1 MNRHR
6 DPELWSK
13 VKEMAVDKVSRSL
26 WSRVEI
32 VYKEFLYMV
41 KGYYNKIIHLSKFTY
56 LINRMKGSL
65 KLTLDRWLASN
76 PPMELA
82 STFLLVMEVGLGYTL
97 SKLF

>member
-1 MNRHR
+1 
-6 DPELWSK
+6 
-13 VKEMAVDKVSRSL
+13 MAVDKVSWSL

-32 VYKEFLYMV
+32 VYKEFLYVV
-41 KGYYNKIIHLSKFTY
+41 KGYYNKIMHISTFTY
-56 LINRMKGSL
+56 LIIRMKGSL
-65 KLTLDRWLASN
+65 NLTLNRWLASN